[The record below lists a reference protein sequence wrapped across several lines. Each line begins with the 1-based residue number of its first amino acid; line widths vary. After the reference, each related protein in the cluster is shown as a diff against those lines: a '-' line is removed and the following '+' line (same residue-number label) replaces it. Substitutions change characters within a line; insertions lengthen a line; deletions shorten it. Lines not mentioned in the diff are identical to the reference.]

1 MSNDKKQRAAA
12 ARMRAQFIEKSDG
25 RIRSLEDKV
34 IVYVQGTNPY
44 IRENDVKKL
53 IHAAYGKIVEDMP
66 FENGRMQYKTEI
78 RQKYIDALYEG
89 WPVIDISAK
98 PFTKP
103 TTIRNHRAFMNAQ
116 PD

>member
-34 IVYVQGTNPY
+34 TIYVQGTNPY
-44 IRENDVKKL
+44 ICENDVKRL
-53 IHAAYGKIVEDMP
+53 IQAAYRKIVEDMP
-66 FENGRMQYKTEI
+66 F
-78 RQKYIDALYEG
+78 
-89 WPVIDISAK
+89 
-98 PFTKP
+98 TKP
-103 TTIRNHRAFMNAQ
+103 TTIKNHRAFMNAQ